1 MKKKGSN
8 NDMKFMDSQEELKMG
23 PNFEKRSVKINEY

>member
-23 PNFEKRSVKINEY
+23 PNFEKSKC